1 MLNLI
6 IFYKYEKY
14 VKIRVYYKE
23 LDEYKNN
30 DIKSCLYVKP
40 ILGS

>member
-23 LDEYKNN
+23 LDANKNN
-30 DIKSCLYVKP
+30 DIKSCLYVKS
-40 ILGS
+40 IRGS